1 MAASSANAP
10 RRHGRGPAG
19 LLALSILIFTG
30 LAGCGSS
37 DPSAPPS
44 WIPPAAPINAEATY
58 FNSAVHLQWELAPG
72 WDGESF
78 RIFGKRVTDPEYFLI
93 AQVTSC
99 LHGICSY
106 RDMNVVPGISY
117 QYLVAAVGPGGVE
130 SPASAVLTVDV
141 LHPTPPPVPGDLE
154 VVALDGALYLRWN
167 AASREDDEF
176 AFYRIYHKSEVDVLI
191 GETDSEGFLDH
202 HHLVENGSTYGYF
215 VTAVDQWGH
224 ESAGSSVVTGTPR
237 PDYHGELIYAFED
250 LPEESGFRFQDEEM
264 VWPIVPGT
272 DPDRH
277 FRLEVDTEGWWIV
290 PGPGVQVHSVPEQ
303 TTALRCGPAA
313 DYDCYDLGQAPAAG
327 YVSSAIELIPEF
339 SYVLRVPSANG
350 GEWQYGVIRVT
361 HAGFVQ
367 GGAIALFDWAFQLQP
382 GNLNLAP
389 KGP

>member
-1 MAASSANAP
+1 MAASDAIGSQ
-10 RRHGRGPAG
+10 RKVEGVRE
-19 LLALSILIFTG
+19 LLALSVIVFTG
-30 LAGCGSS
+30 LTGCESS
-37 DPSAPPS
+37 DPAAPPS
-44 WIPPAAPINAEATY
+44 GPPPAAPSNVEATY
-58 FNSAVHLQWELAPG
+58 FNRAVHLQWELAPG

-78 RIFGKRVTDPEYFLI
+78 RIFGKRSTDPDYFSI

-99 LHGICSY
+99 IQGVCSY
-106 RDMNVVPGISY
+106 RDLNVVPGVTY
-117 QYLVAAVGPGGVE
+117 QYRVAAVGPGGAE
-130 SPASAVLTVDV
+130 SPRSPVLSVDV

-154 VVALDGALYLRWN
+154 TVALDGALYLRWN

-176 AFYRIYHKSEVDVLI
+176 AFYRVYHQSEVDVLI
-191 GETDSEGFLDH
+191 GETDSEGFLDY
-202 HHLVENGSTYGYF
+202 LVENGSTYGYF
-215 VTAVDQWGH
+215 VTAVDRWGH
-224 ESAGSSVVTGTPR
+224 ESAGSETATGTPR
-237 PDYHGELIYAFED
+237 PDYHGELIHAFED
-250 LPEESGFRFQDEEM
+250 LPEESGFRFQDEEV

-290 PGPGVQVHSVPEQ
+290 PGPGVQIHSAPEQ

-313 DYDCYDLGQAPAAG
+313 DYDCLDLVQAPASG

-339 SYVLRVPSANG
+339 SYVFRVPSASG

-389 KGP
+389 GGG